1 MSGSA
6 HPGPAYSA
14 HARNRAVS
22 SRMKTRQMKW
32 SNILRGSPGVSRR
45 QSHGT
50 PCSTRGPDTLSGVF
64 FSHARAKQGML
75 AFVCECAVPDVGVLA
90 SEFHNVQLISGQH
103 PAAALFMPRLS
114 QERLLACSAGLHFSC
129 AQGMITVSAVQQPGL
144 GQPGPVRG
152 TRHNC
157 CGVGTRRRW
166 GGCGRRRGRCA
177 C

>member
-1 MSGSA
+1 MSGNA
-6 HPGPAYSA
+6 HPGPAYST

-103 PAAALFMPRLS
+103 PAAALHVIGIYSRVVSTLHRAS
-114 QERLLACSAGLHFSC
+114 ESSYTHRGLCSAHMH
-129 AQGMITVSAVQQPGL
+129 QTQM
-144 GQPGPVRG
+144 
-152 TRHNC
+152 
-157 CGVGTRRRW
+157 
-166 GGCGRRRGRCA
+166 
-177 C
+177 